1 MVIRDSITKEAS
13 INNSFLKIIYYINEF
28 CFVTFTFYGLNLKF
42 YKKSIVVNNHY
53 ISNEK

>member
-1 MVIRDSITKEAS
+1 MVIRESITKEAS

-28 CFVTFTFYGLNLKF
+28 CFVTFTFYGLNF